1 MKIELGNVYFPETDS
16 DNYRSVFIELDDDSP
31 QVYLTVP
38 VRVFDTDIDV
48 TMCVWIHEK
57 AIDELI
63 EVLKAL
69 RKRYEEVRC
78 KEYESTK

>member
-1 MKIELGNVYFPETDS
+1 MKVELGNVYFPETDS

-48 TMCVWIHEK
+48 TMCVWVREGVVDK
-57 AIDELI
+57 LVEM
-63 EVLKAL
+63 LKIL
-69 RKRYEEVRC
+69 KKRYEEVKC
-78 KEYESTK
+78 EESESTK